1 MLASD
6 SIPPLSVGMFNS
18 AGEPCCG
25 KDQVAVR
32 FRVLKAGTQYELTGF
47 ADRDSTPGAVG
58 SRMTV
63 AFSNLMLVNS
73 MAVGSFNVTVSA
85 FYMGF
90 PVEYTV
96 LPRRSVPSLTYACG
110 ARRAPFYRARS

>member
-32 FRVLKAGTQYELTGF
+32 FRVLKAGTEYELTGF

-63 AFSNLMLVNS
+63 AFSNLMLANR